1 MPSCAGQQR
10 GGKAAIL
17 VDFEDTY
24 GVTPGTVTA
33 FQVPFLNESISGSRA
48 QNVSEV
54 INGRR
59 DPSRPFQGN
68 LDVQG
73 SITVPVDKRSIGIW
87 LCGLLG
93 FPTTTGVGP
102 YTHEFKIDNVNC
114 LPSIVLEK
122 QMTDVPRYYL
132 YNGIKV
138 SNMSFSFG
146 GDGELTAT
154 IDLIGSTSNDSGS
167 TIDAAP
173 TVLSYEQFRQFDAAI
188 DEGGSANG
196 EFTELSMDVNNT
208 LDPDVFTIGNGG
220 ARGALPEGKMTIGG
234 SGSLLYD
241 NQNIYDKAK
250 NATESSITVT
260 LTRGSES
267 LALDMPEIEYSL
279 NDPQIEGSQ
288 GVSLDLDFQAFFD
301 DDAAD
306 SGMVITLVNDVVT
319 YEL

>member
-10 GGKAAIL
+10 GGKTAIL

-24 GVTPGTVTA
+24 GTTPGTVTA
-33 FQVPFLNESISGSRA
+33 FQVPFLSESISGSRA

-59 DPSRPFQGN
+59 DPSRPFTGN

-73 SITVPVDKRSIGIW
+73 TITIPVDKRSIGIW
-87 LCGLLG
+87 LSGLLG

-102 YTHEFKIDNVNC
+102 YTHEFKIDNTNC
-114 LPSIVLEK
+114 LPSMVVEK
-122 QMTDVPRYYL
+122 QMSDIPRYYV
-132 YNGIKV
+132 YNGIKI
-138 SNMSFSFG
+138 SNMSFAFG

-154 IDLIGSTSNDSGS
+154 VDVIGSTSSDSATS
-167 TIDAAP
+167 MDASP

-196 EFTELSMDVNNT
+196 DFTELSMDVNNN
-208 LDPDVFTIGNGG
+208 LDPDVFTIGNNG

-241 NQNIYDKAK
+241 DQVVYDKAK

-260 LTRGSES
+260 LTRGSDS
-267 LALDMPEIEYSL
+267 LALDLPEIEYSL

-301 DDAAD
+301 NDAGD
-306 SGMVITLVNDVVT
+306 SSMIVTLINDVAS